1 MIKYNFTCEY
11 TKIYQRRFEEVVEYD
26 HKPDDDELEADYNA
40 WLSDYIVGGYQC
52 LDEGQSTTLADRG
65 GSLREQAPI
74 D

>member
-1 MIKYNFTCEY
+1 MISGEVLEGKLRKKGKVMIKYKFTCEY

-52 LDEGQSTTLADRG
+52 LDEGQ
-65 GSLREQAPI
+65 
-74 D
+74 